1 MDQYE
6 GCSVYFPKAKLF
18 YAAAQQIEGLEYLAI
33 AQVCKDP
40 DRSVLAESYYRY
52 VCNILKCIANE
63 LS

>member
-18 YAAAQQIEGLEYLAI
+18 YAAAQQIEGLKYLAI
-33 AQVCKDP
+33 AQVCKD
-40 DRSVLAESYYRY
+40 RTVLAGSYYRY